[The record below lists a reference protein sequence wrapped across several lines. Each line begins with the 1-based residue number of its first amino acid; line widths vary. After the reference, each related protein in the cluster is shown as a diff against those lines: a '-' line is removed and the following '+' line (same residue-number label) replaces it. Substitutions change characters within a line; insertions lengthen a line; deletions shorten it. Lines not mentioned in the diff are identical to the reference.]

1 MVMPM
6 AAPSQPLLRSLSL
19 ARPILLV
26 LSFLFTLLPASALK
40 ASGPAG
46 PAPAGPC
53 ALALPE
59 LYDRVSP
66 AVVSVISASI
76 NPYGDSANRIDRHA
90 ASGVIVDVRGMI
102 LTNAHVVYGQQIV
115 TVTLDDGTTLPAKV
129 VGADPVFDIAFLS
142 VTPPAGTTLPVARL
156 GDSDA
161 LRVGDDVYAI
171 GNPFG
176 LEQTLTRGIVS
187 AVNRVLPG
195 ATWSLKEP
203 LIQTDAAIN
212 PGNSGGPLVNRC
224 GDVVGLT
231 TAILP
236 DAQSIGFAVPVSLIK
251 SVAPGLIETGRVIR
265 PWLGVQGTL
274 VSPALRELLRA
285 PLADGLL
292 VEVVEPGSPAARA
305 GVRGG
310 DLDLVISGQP
320 LLVGGEV
327 ITAIDGSPVGTTA
340 ALSAVLSGLRVG
352 GHVVL
357 TLATDARTRTLDLV
371 IGERPATR
379 AEIPES
385 HLEIPA
391 SGVSRPS
398 AAGSRFVPGGRQGF

>member
-1 MVMPM
+1 MFMSI
-6 AAPSQPLLRSLSL
+6 ACESSRGLSL
-19 ARPILLV
+19 LAV
-26 LSFLFTLLPASALK
+26 LTLLFAA
-40 ASGPAG
+40 A
-46 PAPAGPC
+46 PAPAGP
-53 ALALPE
+53 ALPAAPCPIPLPE
-59 LYDRVSP
+59 LYERVSP
-66 AVVSVISASI
+66 AVVSITTASI
-76 NPYGDSANRIDRHA
+76 NPDDTAHPIERRAG
-90 ASGVIVDVRGMI
+90 SGVIVDAAGLI
-102 LTNAHVVYGQQIV
+102 LTNSHLVFGQQVV
-115 TVTLDDGTTLPAKV
+115 TVTLDDGSALPARI
-129 VGADPVFDIAFLS
+129 VGADPIFDIAFLK
-142 VTPPAGTTLPVARL
+142 VKPLTARPLPVARL
-156 GDSDA
+156 GDSDS
-161 LRVGDDVYAI
+161 LRVGDEVYAI

-195 ATWSLKEP
+195 ATWNLKEP

-236 DAQSIGFAVPVSLIK
+236 DAQSIGFAIPVSLVN
-251 SVAPGLIETGRVIR
+251 SVGSGILENGRVIR
-265 PWLGVQGTL
+265 PWLGVQGEL

-292 VEVVEPGSPAARA
+292 VEVIEPGSPAARA

-327 ITAIDGSPVGTTA
+327 ITAIDGTPVGTAVALATA
-340 ALSAVLSGLRVG
+340 LSGLRVG

-357 TLATDARTRTLDLV
+357 TLSRDEKTRTLDLLV
-371 IGERPATR
+371 VERPASR
-379 AEIPES
+379 AELPES
-385 HLEIPA
+385 RLEAPV
-391 SGVSRPS
+391 SGMSRPS
-398 AAGSRFVPGGRQGF
+398 AGGSRFAPGGRQRF

>member
-1 MVMPM
+1 MSIAARPPRRLLFAALSAALVLLPGTAP
-6 AAPSQPLLRSLSL
+6 AAP
-19 ARPILLV
+19 
-26 LSFLFTLLPASALK
+26 ASV
-40 ASGPAG
+40 
-46 PAPAGPC
+46 PC

-66 AVVSVISASI
+66 AVVSITTASI
-76 NPYGDSANRIDRHA
+76 NPDDTARPIERRAG
-90 ASGVIVDVRGMI
+90 SGVIVDATGLI
-102 LTNAHVVYGQQIV
+102 LTNAHLVFRQQLV
-115 TVTLDDGTTLPAKV
+115 TVTLDDGTALAARI
-129 VGADPVFDIAFLS
+129 VGADPVFDIAFLK
-142 VTPPAGTTLPVARL
+142 VPPPATGVLPVARL

-161 LRVGDDVYAI
+161 LHVGDEVYAI

-236 DAQSIGFAVPVSLIK
+236 DAQSIGFAIPASLVNAVSSDLLE
-251 SVAPGLIETGRVIR
+251 SGRVIR
-265 PWLGVQGTL
+265 PWLGVQGEL
-274 VSPALRELLRA
+274 VSADLRALLRA
-285 PLADGLL
+285 PLAEGLL
-292 VEVVEPGSPAARA
+292 VEVVEPESPAALA

-310 DLDLVISGQP
+310 DLDLVIAGHP

-327 ITAIDGSPVGTTA
+327 ITAIDGRSVGTPATLAA
-340 ALSAVLSGLRVG
+340 ALAGLRVG
-352 GHVVL
+352 
-357 TLATDARTRTLDLV
+357 ARVALSLSRDGETRTLDLLV
-371 IGERPATR
+371 EERPASR
-379 AEIPES
+379 AELPES
-385 HLEIPA
+385 RLDAPS
-391 SGVSRPS
+391 SGVSQHL
-398 AAGSRFVPGGRQGF
+398 AGGSRFAPGGRQSL